1 MHEAMRVAV
10 RVVDF
15 INLASMLI
23 LPAAG
28 LGWLCLRNRSD
39 STLRQHTPTTF
50 FEVPYAPIAGQLV
63 TAQTEPAKTRQ
74 TKKVVPITAAKT
86 HSR

>member
-1 MHEAMRVAV
+1 MHEAV

-23 LPAAG
+23 IPAAG
-28 LGWLCLRNRSD
+28 LGYLCLRGRRD
-39 STLRQHTPTTF
+39 SSLRQHTPTTF
-50 FEVPYAPIAGQLV
+50 FEEPYAPIAGQLV
-63 TAQTEPAKTRQ
+63 TDQAEPKGARQ